1 MFLPSQLE
9 VAKAI
14 YKCYPI
20 LSTAIKMSKKGT
32 TIHLSIETKQELDKL
47 KVHPRQPYEEI
58 IKKLL
63 EEYKKVK
70 ANVS

>member
-1 MFLPSQLE
+1 
-9 VAKAI
+9 
-14 YKCYPI
+14 
-20 LSTAIKMSKKGT
+20 MSKKGT
-32 TIHLSIETKQELDKL
+32 TIHLSDETKQELDKL

-58 IKKLL
+58 IRKLL

>member
-1 MFLPSQLE
+1 
-9 VAKAI
+9 
-14 YKCYPI
+14 
-20 LSTAIKMSKKGT
+20 MSKKGT